1 MYIRKVEINNIRS
14 IQSFQMSFDEGHE
27 AGWHVLIG
35 ANGSGKSTILR
46 SIALGIVG
54 PYDAKALRQN
64 WNDWVRKGEDKG
76 FISLEGVGTMPTDI
90 NHLILGGDIL
100 PKLNSGSNKL
110 DEFEPLFHEQL
121 IISKSTE
128 GTQADIKSSLF
139 NDFKA
144 FDETDFR
151 KYYSKMFSVAYG
163 PFRRFSGGEKEWSKV
178 FYSEPRAAAHL
189 SVFGEDV
196 ALSEPIEW
204 LQSLDYKSLKGEEEA
219 KLLLDKFRLFF
230 KNSGLLPF
238 NTVLKDINSDGVTF
252 EDGNGVE
259 VDINQLSDGFRS
271 ILSLTFEL
279 IRQLI
284 RVYGSDVVFKYV
296 TDEQVQINM
305 PGVVM
310 IDEIDAHLHPSWQ
323 KEIGRWFTRVFPNIQ
338 FIVTTH
344 SPIICRSAVKGSI
357 WYLPAPGS
365 DESVRKLEGEDY
377 NRMIYGTITDAYATD
392 KFGIDIFRSE
402 EAKQLLGELSVL
414 DAKELF
420 GTLTD
425 EDKVRLEELRKL
437 NLI

>member
-14 IQSFQMSFDEGHE
+14 IQSFQMTFGEGHE

-35 ANGSGKSTILR
+35 ANSSGKSTILR

-76 FISLEGVGTMPTDI
+76 SISLSIVR
-90 NHLILGGDIL
+90 
-100 PKLNSGSNKL
+100 
-110 DEFEPLFHEQL
+110 
-121 IISKSTE
+121 STE
-128 GTQADIKSSLF
+128 DGHKGNQRPQNKPFNADVILKQDSSINSK
-139 NDFKA
+139 NDKTA
-144 FDETDFR
+144 KKNVWSNAR
-151 KYYSKMFSVAYG
+151 GWFSVAYG

-204 LQSLDYKSLKGEEEA
+204 LQSLDYKSLKGDEEA
-219 KLLLDKFRLFF
+219 KQQLEKFRLFF

-279 IRQLI
+279 IRQFI
-284 RVYGSDVVFKYV
+284 RVYGSDLVFNDV
-296 TDEQVQINM
+296 TDERVQINL

-323 KEIGRWFTRVFPNIQ
+323 KEIGRWFTRMFPNIQ

-365 DESVRKLEGEDY
+365 YEPVRKLEGEDY
-377 NRMIYGTITDAYATD
+377 NRMIYGSIADAYATD
-392 KFGIDIFRSE
+392 KFGTDVFRSE
-402 EAKQLLGELSVL
+402 EAKVLLKELSLL

-420 GTLTD
+420 GTLTNV
-425 EDKVRLEELRKL
+425 EEIRLAELRKL
-437 NLI
+437 NLYDQD